1 VQHYARALEAPLDVD
16 WVEALTEN
24 FFGAGGRPLAVLRRV
39 RKDRPIVF
47 HGVSLGVGN
56 LEPAG
61 AGYLAKVRAL
71 IDEFEPPWISDHLCW
86 GALESHF
93 SHDLLP
99 LPYTEEAL
107 ALTVDNV
114 RRARD
119 TLGCELLLENVSS
132 YVEFRASAMPEW
144 DFLAEVSERAD
155 CRILLDLNNV
165 IVNATNHSFD
175 PKAFLDGLPAHRV
188 WQLHLANHTDRGKY
202 KLDSHRGKVPDSV
215 WELYEHAL
223 GLFGPVSSL
232 VEWDDDV
239 PDWETLAGE
248 QRKAKNLARRLLG
261 ATGVAA

>member
-1 VQHYARALEAPLDVD
+1 
-16 WVEALTEN
+16 
-24 FFGAGGRPLAVLRRV
+24 
-39 RKDRPIVF
+39 
-47 HGVSLGVGN
+47 
-56 LEPAG
+56 
-61 AGYLAKVRAL
+61 
-71 IDEFEPPWISDHLCW
+71 
-86 GALESHF
+86 
-93 SHDLLP
+93 
-99 LPYTEEAL
+99 
-107 ALTVDNV
+107 
-114 RRARD
+114 
-119 TLGCELLLENVSS
+119 
-132 YVEFRASAMPEW
+132 MPEW